1 MNLYK
6 TNELVEAAQQVLDI
20 LQNDPVAQQQLEQYG
35 FGTTQRQEGKKRL
48 RTVEDQQRVRT
59 DLQQER
65 WALSQQVNAGLK
77 AVRDQLREDV
87 RIVRFALR
95 QDPEQLHA
103 LQVDRIKTRYWECV
117 QQAVFFYQQLQQQD
131 LALAPFGISKKDIQQ
146 SLTTATQLLQQKKQ
160 RTHKKGLSEH
170 NTQETRQAMA
180 ALRDWVVEF
189 RSIARAAYRR
199 QPQMLEMFG
208 IRVRSSVKVG

>member
-6 TNELVEAAQQVLDI
+6 SNELIEAAQQALEI

-35 FGTTQRQEGKKRL
+35 FGVAQRQEGKKRL
-48 RTVEDQQRVRT
+48 LTLENQQRGRIE
-59 DLQQER
+59 LEQER

-77 AVRDQLREDV
+77 AVRDQLLEDV
-87 RIVRFALR
+87 RSVRFALR
-95 QDPEQLHA
+95 QDPERLHF
-103 LQVDRIKTRYWECV
+103 LQVEHIKTRKWECV
-117 QQAVFFYQQLQQQD
+117 QQAVFFYQQLQKQD
-131 LALAPFGISKKDIQQ
+131 LSLEAFGISKKSLQQ
-146 SLTTATQLLQQKKQ
+146 SLTVATQLLQQKKQ

-170 NTQETRQAMA
+170 NTQEAHQAMA

-189 RSIARAAYRR
+189 RGIARAAYRR

-208 IRVRSSVKVG
+208 IRVRSSAKVG